1 MLVFRSASLFGK
13 TDSGVFWF
21 PWGYKANTK
30 GSNNRLVDLKRN
42 VFIFGQTYSAGLKTV
57 CSVKKNIL
65 FKVPNHLWV
74 VDLVAG
80 VKKLDVSQHQTTFW
94 WCYKG
99 RMLWHHKSLFH
110 VSYLSKNAWNFGTDT
125 RHWKTTN
132 GIIGIKTSA
141 QPTMTHKPSSRLQDE
156 V

>member
-42 VFIFGQTYSAGLKTV
+42 VFIFGQTYSAGLNTV
-57 CSVKKNIL
+57 YSVKKNIL

-74 VDLVAG
+74 LDLVAE
-80 VKKLDVSQHQTTFW
+80 VKKTGCVSTDTKQHSGGAIKVECCDTIKVYFMMSVNYQ
-94 WCYKG
+94 K
-99 RMLWHHKSLFH
+99 MLGT
-110 VSYLSKNAWNFGTDT
+110 FGTDT
-125 RHWKTTN
+125 R
-132 GIIGIKTSA
+132 
-141 QPTMTHKPSSRLQDE
+141 Q
-156 V
+156 